1 MMESDSFLFNKPL
14 LNKIMVK
21 YFQCATRLIFNVAC
35 VVKIKSFLDW
45 FYYNLI
51 ICKIVYKNLDKSQL
65 FSGNQ
70 VFCLNVWKLWQA
82 PTILQFNIFLLKLC
96 TRFLLSNV
104 WKRVCGI
111 FFILF
116 SSWVICK
123 LKKTWLLHTYFLQ
136 LY

>member
-51 ICKIVYKNLDKSQL
+51 ICKIAYKNLDKSQL

-82 PTILQFNIFLLKLC
+82 PTILQLNIFLLKLC
-96 TRFLLSNV
+96 TRFLLTNV

-116 SSWVICK
+116 ISWVICK
-123 LKKTWLLHTYFLQ
+123 LKKTWFLHTYFLHF
-136 LY
+136 Y